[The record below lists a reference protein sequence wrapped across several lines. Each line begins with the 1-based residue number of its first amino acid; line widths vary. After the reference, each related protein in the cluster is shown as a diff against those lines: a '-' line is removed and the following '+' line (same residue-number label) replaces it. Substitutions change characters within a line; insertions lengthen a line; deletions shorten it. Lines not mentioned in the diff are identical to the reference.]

1 MDFNER
7 FTAELNSKERTPRQM
22 VSFLNGVIK
31 TSEKQIGKLMGDAKT
46 ETVTFNSED
55 GPQPSNKKDDA
66 KAKKRVVTKAKKLR
80 AEAKKNVKPPSRVT
94 RDKNTGELT
103 TGGKRN
109 ASTGRKSKGARSSR
123 GGGGGVQ
130 DITRSKMRRPSGGN
144 PLAHGSLGT
153 SKIF

>member
-7 FTAELNSKERTPRQM
+7 FTAELNDKERTPRQM

-31 TSEKQIGKLMGDAKT
+31 RSEKQIGKLMGDAKT

-55 GPQPSNKKDDA
+55 GPQPSTKREDA
-66 KAKKRVVTKAKKLR
+66 QDKKRVVTKAKKLR
-80 AEAKKNVKPPSRVT
+80 AEAKKKIRV
-94 RDKNTGELT
+94 
-103 TGGKRN
+103 
-109 ASTGRKSKGARSSR
+109 SK

-130 DITRSKMRRPSGGN
+130 DLTRSKMRRPSGGN

-153 SKIF
+153 SRIF

>member
-7 FTAELNSKERTPRQM
+7 FTAELNSKTRSPKQM

-46 ETVTFNSED
+46 STVTNNSED
-55 GPQPSNKKDDA
+55 GAQPSTKREDA
-66 KAKKRVVTKAKKLR
+66 QDKKRVVTKAKKLR
-80 AEAKKNVKPPSRVT
+80 AEAKKNVRV
-94 RDKNTGELT
+94 
-103 TGGKRN
+103 
-109 ASTGRKSKGARSSR
+109 SK

-153 SKIF
+153 NRIF

>member
-66 KAKKRVVTKAKKLR
+66 KAKK
-80 AEAKKNVKPPSRVT
+80 
-94 RDKNTGELT
+94 
-103 TGGKRN
+103 
-109 ASTGRKSKGARSSR
+109 
-123 GGGGGVQ
+123 
-130 DITRSKMRRPSGGN
+130 
-144 PLAHGSLGT
+144 
-153 SKIF
+153 

>member
-46 ETVTFNSED
+46 ATVTNNSED
-55 GPQPSNKKDDA
+55 GPQPSTKREDA
-66 KAKKRVVTKAKKLR
+66 KDKKRVVTKAKKLR
-80 AEAKKNVKPPSRVT
+80 AKAKKNVRV
-94 RDKNTGELT
+94 
-103 TGGKRN
+103 
-109 ASTGRKSKGARSSR
+109 SK

-130 DITRSKMRRPSGGN
+130 DLTRSKMRRPSGGN

-153 SKIF
+153 SRIF

>member
-7 FTAELNSKERTPRQM
+7 FTAELNSKNRTPKQM

-46 ETVTFNSED
+46 ATVTNNSED
-55 GPQPSNKKDDA
+55 GPQPSTKREDA
-66 KAKKRVVTKAKKLR
+66 KEKKQVVTKAKKLR
-80 AEAKKNVKPPSRVT
+80 AEAKKNV
-94 RDKNTGELT
+94 
-103 TGGKRN
+103 
-109 ASTGRKSKGARSSR
+109 RSAR

-144 PLAHGSLGT
+144 PLAHGSFGT

>member
-7 FTAELNSKERTPRQM
+7 FTAELNDKERTPRQM

-31 TSEKQIGKLMGDAKT
+31 RSEKQIGKLMGDAKT

-55 GPQPSNKKDDA
+55 GPQPSTKREDA
-66 KAKKRVVTKAKKLR
+66 QDKKRVVTKAKKLR
-80 AEAKKNVKPPSRVT
+80 AEAKKKIRV
-94 RDKNTGELT
+94 
-103 TGGKRN
+103 
-109 ASTGRKSKGARSSR
+109 SKG

-130 DITRSKMRRPSGGN
+130 DLTRSKMRRPSGGN

-153 SKIF
+153 SRIF

>member
-46 ETVTFNSED
+46 ATVTNNSED
-55 GPQPSNKKDDA
+55 GPQPSTKREDA
-66 KAKKRVVTKAKKLR
+66 KDKKRVVTKAKKLR
-80 AEAKKNVKPPSRVT
+80 AKAKKNVR
-94 RDKNTGELT
+94 
-103 TGGKRN
+103 
-109 ASTGRKSKGARSSR
+109 ASK

-130 DITRSKMRRPSGGN
+130 DLTRSKMRRPSGGN

-153 SKIF
+153 SRIF